1 MSNRRSLLISA
12 RKAKGLRHEDIARLL
27 GIDRTTY
34 SRWESGERTPRLD
47 EALRLAALLGRTV
60 EELFG
65 PDLQRPDTPAQDD
78 AFPAN
83 GKVAQA
89 A

>member
-1 MSNRRSLLISA
+1 MAQRRATLILA

-34 SRWESGERTPRLD
+34 GRWESGERTPRLD

-65 PDLQRPDTPAQDD
+65 SDLQQPETPAQDD
-78 AFPAN
+78 AFPAD
-83 GKVAQA
+83 GKVAKA